1 MVNLKKNL
9 SAKPGATEV
18 GGNAEMQ
25 DALQGPAG
33 RVFARILEAADIDV
47 SVHATFGQ
55 QALREYLDETLQFA
69 DGEFLRGTKV
79 DAGADGMF
87 AELDT
92 NRDGQV
98 GWPEFSALTSTLVE
112 TLVPEAQGGQISE
125 RDIID
130 LAEEQFDAVPGSD
143 DGVLSYQELK
153 RYTEAHLPDDTSHR
167 GLVAQLSSRLAI
179 DALDTDGGGGEIT
192 ERTISRDEWVRAAVD
207 MALK

>member
-1 MVNLKKNL
+1 
-9 SAKPGATEV
+9 
-18 GGNAEMQ
+18 MQ

-69 DGEFLRGTKV
+69 EGEFLRGTKL
-79 DAGADGMF
+79 DGGADGMF

-98 GWPEFSALTSTLVE
+98 GWSEFSALTSTLVE

-130 LAEEQFDAVPGSD
+130 LAEKQFDAVPGSG

-153 RYTEAHLPDDTSHR
+153 RYTEAHLPDDTDHR

-179 DALDTDGGGGEIT
+179 DALDTDTGGGGRDVT
-192 ERTISRDEWVRAAVD
+192 ERTISRQEWVRAAVD